1 MTSESVNN
9 MNLVNCGKRAPD
21 QSITTPEKSSATP
34 PAHSKFRGV
43 TKNRWTDRYQARL
56 WDGTWKK
63 QGAKRNGKPG
73 AYDSAERAAKA
84 YDVAAIKFWGL
95 TAKTNFPGRDYEKEM
110 KEMEHMTN
118 EELVG
123 KLRRLQ
129 WCFRDTEQAWDS
141 VEARP
146 SIAGLPVSDTKEN
159 ESMIISVLVFTDTE
173 EEAAVAYDTAALKH
187 WGPHKL
193 VATNFDVK
201 NYDLDQIRRP
211 ELCHSKR
218 EINTCTAT
226 ASEPKSA
233 CPYKFNA
240 HIHEYNLR
248 HHAAG

>member
-43 TKNRWTDRYQARL
+43 TKNRWTDRYQAHL

-123 KLRRLQ
+123 KLRSGVFVTQNKPGILWRHVQ
-129 WCFRDTEQAWDS
+129 
-141 VEARP
+141 
-146 SIAGLPVSDTKEN
+146 VSR
-159 ESMIISVLVFTDTE
+159 DTE

-193 VATNFDVK
+193 VATNFDVR

-240 HIHEYNLR
+240 HIHENNLR

>member
-9 MNLVNCGKRAPD
+9 MNLVNCGKTAPD

-56 WDGTWKK
+56 WDGIWKK
-63 QGAKRNGKPG
+63 QGAKRNGKPVYLG

-123 KLRRLQ
+123 KLRRTSLGFCGGTSKYRGVSRRHGK
-129 WCFRDTEQAWDS
+129 WQARIGMGAHNKDMHLGS
-141 VEARP
+141 F
-146 SIAGLPVSDTKEN
+146 N
-159 ESMIISVLVFTDTE
+159 TE

-193 VATNFDVK
+193 VVTNFDVK

-233 CPYKFNA
+233 CPYKFNP
-240 HIHEYNLR
+240 HIHENNLR
-248 HHAAG
+248 HHAVG